1 MILQPDGLYC
11 PDTGQTCY
19 EWTMIEI
26 GIPNLLMDTL
36 QQIGKSINSVIHAG
50 GNIGIYALEF
60 AKRAKNVYVFEPAN
74 ENFTALSLN
83 CAKVENIFLYKAAL
97 GDTNIPVQVYNPA
110 PDLQCGAWQVKD
122 NGNIPT
128 LTIDNLGL
136 SDVSIIHLDIE
147 GYEWFALKGAVNT
160 IKRCKPLIAFEI
172 LNHNDN
178 YNYTQ
183 NDLFNYVVTELGYS
197 KHMKYA
203 NEIMFME

>member
-60 AKRAKNVYVFEPAN
+60 AKRAKNVYVFEPAS

>member
-1 MILQPDGLYC
+1 MKQHSDGLYY
-11 PDTGQTCY
+11 PDTGETCY
-19 EWTMIEI
+19 DWTMIEI
-26 GIPNLLMDTL
+26 GIPKLLMDTL
-36 QQIGKSINSVIHAG
+36 HQVGKPVDSIIHAG

-74 ENFTALSLN
+74 ENFSALSLN
-83 CAKVENIFLYKAAL
+83 CATVENIFLYKAAL
-97 GDTNIPVQVYNPA
+97 GNNNTPVQVFNPA

-128 LTIDNLGL
+128 LQIDNLGL

-147 GYEWFALKGAVNT
+147 GYELFALKGAENT
-160 IKRCKPLIAFEI
+160 IKRCKPLLAFEI
-172 LNHNDN
+172 LNHNNN

-183 NDLFNYVVTELGYS
+183 NDLFDYVTTLGYT